1 MTTHRI
7 AWSRAL
13 VAALLA
19 ALVTFGATP
28 TSTAQDDASAFR
40 DLATA
45 QDFRLRV
52 TAALALGKS
61 RSPGARPALEKA
73 LGDAHQAVRTAA
85 AAALGTLG
93 DAAALPALRA
103 AAAKETV
110 PVVKSQLDGSIA
122 RLAGSASPARPAGK
136 TKFIVALGKIENK
149 SGASGAGLVGALRSS
164 TRARMALVAG
174 AEVIAEGGDPV
185 AEGRSRNLPA
195 LAIDG
200 SLTKLTQQQSKNDI
214 GYAAGVEYV
223 IRKMPDQ
230 TLKGTMKGAASAIA
244 DAKHVKGQEQLS
256 QLQLDALA
264 AAVDVALK
272 NASPTFEAAA
282 K

>member
-1 MTTHRI
+1 M
-7 AWSRAL
+7 
-13 VAALLA
+13 
-19 ALVTFGATP
+19 TFGATP

-73 LGDAHQAVRTAA
+73 LGDPHQAVRTAA

-103 AAAKETV
+103 AFARESV
-110 PVVKSQLDGSIA
+110 PVVKSQMEGSIA
-122 RLAGSASPARPAGK
+122 RLAGPANARPAGK
-136 TKFIVALGKIENK
+136 AKFLVAVGKIENK
-149 SGASGAGLVGALRSS
+149 SGVNLPSLVGAFRTS
-164 TRARMALVAG
+164 TRARVAQVAG
-174 AEVIAEGGDPV
+174 VEVLADGADPV
-185 AEGRSRNLPA
+185 AEGKSRNLPA

-200 SLTKLTQQQSKNDI
+200 SLTKLTQQQGKGDI
-214 GYAAGVEYV
+214 GYAAGVEYL

-230 TLKGTMKGAASAIA
+230 TLKGTMKGAAAAVA
-244 DAKHVKGQEQLS
+244 DAKQVKGQEQLS

>member
-1 MTTHRI
+1 M
-7 AWSRAL
+7 AVSRAL
-13 VAALLA
+13 IAALMA
-19 ALVTFGATP
+19 AVMTFGATP
-28 TSTAQDDASAFR
+28 VSIAQDDASAFR

-52 TAALALGKS
+52 TAALSLGKS

-73 LGDAHQAVRTAA
+73 LGDSHQAVRTAA

-103 AAAKETV
+103 AVAKETV
-110 PVVKSQLDGSIA
+110 PVVKAQMDGSIA
-122 RLAGSASPARPAGK
+122 RLAGPAPARPAGK
-136 TKFIVALGKIENK
+136 AKFIVALGKIENK
-149 SGASGAGLVGALRSS
+149 SGVSGAGLVGALRSS
-164 TRARMALVAG
+164 TRARIALVAG
-174 AEVIAEGGDPV
+174 AEIVAEGADPV
-185 AEGRSRNLPA
+185 AEGKSRNLPA

-200 SLTKLTQQQSKNDI
+200 SLTKLTQQQGKNDI
-214 GYAAGVEYV
+214 GYAAGVEYI

-244 DAKHVKGQEQLS
+244 DAKQVKGQEQLS
-256 QLQLDALA
+256 QLQLDALS